1 MARNDL
7 NEAALAMG
15 DKEPQVAWQR
25 TAGAIDP
32 GYFRAIRGTLGNE
45 LRQRNDPT
53 APPNNGLVELLWKLD
68 TAVRDAQRERLFA
81 EVEQGIAAL
90 LRAAERT
97 PGKPR

>member
-1 MARNDL
+1 M
-7 NEAALAMG
+7 
-15 DKEPQVAWQR
+15 AWQR

-32 GYFRAIRGTLGNE
+32 GYFRTIRGALGNE
-45 LRQRNDPT
+45 LRQRNAPTDP
-53 APPNNGLVELLWKLD
+53 PSNGLVELLWKLD